1 MHGQDMTITGL
12 GDEVRMYQLAA
23 QGMEI
28 QEKRE
33 DHRDLFDKSTIHVV
47 HDCQSKA
54 ISASGEQISSSGIT
68 SEETRKEEPSASD
81 GSDEKCIDWEVM
93 TL

>member
-1 MHGQDMTITGL
+1 MHRQDMTITGL

-54 ISASGEQISSSGIT
+54 CRHLVSRFRALAS
-68 SEETRKEEPSASD
+68 PSKRPGKKSPAHQMAQTNNAST
-81 GSDEKCIDWEVM
+81 GKY
-93 TL
+93 